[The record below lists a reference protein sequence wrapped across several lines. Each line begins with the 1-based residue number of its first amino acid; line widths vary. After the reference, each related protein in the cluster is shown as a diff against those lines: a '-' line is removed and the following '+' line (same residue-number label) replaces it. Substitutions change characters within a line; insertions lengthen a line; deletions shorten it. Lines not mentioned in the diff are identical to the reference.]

1 MKNLNIPHQRLRNLG
16 ILGSNFETPDGV
28 VHWLGA
34 VQSQD
39 YAGAK
44 WALGMRM
51 THATD
56 DLVDQAFANG
66 SILRTHLMRPTW
78 HFVTPSDIRWLLEL
92 TAPRVRAASAYMYR
106 KEELDDKVFKHS
118 NAALEKALLGGKSL
132 TRDELRDALEKA
144 RIKTEGDQRM
154 TYLMMQ
160 AELDG
165 VVCSGPRKGKQFTYM
180 LLEERV
186 PQARKL
192 SHDEA
197 LAELSKR
204 YFTSRG
210 PATVQDFAKWSGLTI
225 ADAKLG
231 LEAVRAQFQSE
242 VMDGQTYWF
251 KEPEKSSPLSSPI
264 IHLLSVYDEYISSY
278 KDRSAMANEKNA
290 EKMVSMG
297 NDLTYII
304 LLNGQ
309 AIGTWKRTL
318 KKKEV
323 TITPNLFIPLK
334 KAEKEALVHTS
345 EEYGTFLGLSAIVE
359 YT

>member
-1 MKNLNIPHQRLRNLG
+1 MINLNIPHQRLRNLG
-16 ILGSNFETPDGV
+16 IVGSNFETPADV

-34 VQSQD
+34 VQAQD

-51 THATD
+51 KHATD
-56 DLVDQAFANG
+56 ELIDNAFADG

-78 HFVTPSDIRWLLEL
+78 HFVSPSDIRWLLEL
-92 TAPRVRAASAYMYR
+92 TAPRVQAASAYMYR
-106 KEELDDKVFKHS
+106 KVELDDKTFKCS
-118 NAALEKALLGGKSL
+118 NAAIEKALQGGMSL
-132 TRDELRDALEKA
+132 TRDELRESLEKS

-154 TYLMMQ
+154 TYLVMQ

-186 PQARKL
+186 PQMRKL

-197 LAELSKR
+197 LEELSAR

-231 LEAVRAQFQSE
+231 LETVKSQFQSE
-242 VMDGQTYWF
+242 VVDGETYWF
-251 KEPEKSSPLSSPI
+251 KEPEKSATLSSPI
-264 IHLLSVYDEYISSY
+264 VHLLSVFDEYISSY
-278 KDRSAMANEKNA
+278 KDRSAMANDKDA

-304 LLNGQ
+304 LLNGH
-309 AIGTWKRTL
+309 ATGTWKRTL

-323 TITPNLFIPLK
+323 IITPNFFTPLK
-334 KAEKEALVHTS
+334 KAEKEAFIQTA
-345 EEYGTFLGLSAIVE
+345 EEYGKFLDLSVVINYE
-359 YT
+359 